1 MTYSYNCSELPKVNG
16 ANSVIRKT
24 IWQIADPFH
33 ILVFIKNGGCV
44 FEMNGRI
51 YELAKG
57 DILYIPAKTVHIRK
71 PLDDSLC
78 EMVYIHFTL
87 PAEEGVQGDPCDPK
101 RIEDNSTEA
110 SCGSKQM
117 MRVSAAAPAKKLHFL
132 LADHMKLLSDYDLI
146 AAKTNCIIKH
156 FSGTGFFDR
165 QTADFELCSLLSL
178 LSVRC
183 SQSILSNPLNR
194 IRDFYPDS
202 LKEALKYIK
211 SHYTQPIS
219 LDDLCAV
226 SHVSGQMLIKH
237 FNKAFGMSPLKYI
250 AEYKINCIKPF
261 LTRYPDMSVKEICEE
276 FGFEDQCYFS
286 RLFKKHTGESPT
298 EYRLRVCNF
307 NQEKHISESRK

>member
-44 FEMNGRI
+44 FEMNGMI

-57 DILYIPAKTVHIRK
+57 DILYIPAKTAHIRK

-87 PAEEGVQGDPCDPK
+87 PAEEALPDAP
-101 RIEDNSTEA
+101 R
-110 SCGSKQM
+110 GSKQIM
-117 MRVSAAAPAKKLHFL
+117 SDPAAAPTEKLHFL
-132 LADHMKLLSDYDLI
+132 LTDHMKLLADYDLI
-146 AAKTNCIIKH
+146 VAKTNCIINH

-165 QTADFELCSLLSL
+165 QTAVLELCSLLSL
-178 LSVRC
+178 LSVKC
-183 SQSILSNPLNR
+183 SQSILSNPLDR

-202 LKEALKYIK
+202 LKKALKYIK
-211 SHYTQPIS
+211 SHYTQPIT

-226 SHVSGQMLIKH
+226 SHVSKQMLIKH

-250 AEYKINCIKPF
+250 AEYKINSIKPF
-261 LTRYPDMSVKEICEE
+261 LTRYPNMSIKEICEE
-276 FGFEDQCYFS
+276 FGVEDQCYFS

>member
-33 ILVFIKNGGCV
+33 ILVFIKNGGCI
-44 FEMNGRI
+44 FEMNGMI

-57 DILYIPAKTVHIRK
+57 DILYIPAKTAHIRK

-87 PAEEGVQGDPCDPK
+87 PAEEAVQGDPK
-101 RIEDNSTEA
+101 QIMDNNTDA
-110 SCGSKQM
+110 SS
-117 MRVSAAAPAKKLHFL
+117 RELHL
-132 LADHMKLLSDYDLI
+132 ILADKMTLLPDYDLI
-146 AAKTNCIIKH
+146 VAKTNCIINH

-165 QTADFELCSLLSL
+165 QTAVLELCSLLSL
-178 LSVRC
+178 LSVKC
-183 SQSILSNPLNR
+183 SQSILSNPLDR

-202 LKEALKYIK
+202 LKNALRYIK
-211 SHYTQPIS
+211 SHYTQPIT

-226 SHVSGQMLIKH
+226 SHVSKQMLIKH

>member
-33 ILVFIKNGGCV
+33 ILVFIKNGGCI
-44 FEMNGRI
+44 FEMNDTT
-51 YELAKG
+51 YELSRG
-57 DILYIPAKTVHIRK
+57 DILYIPAETAYIRR
-71 PLDDSLC
+71 PLHDSLC

-87 PAEEGVQGDPCDPK
+87 PAEEAVQGDPYDF
-101 RIEDNSTEA
+101 
-110 SCGSKQM
+110 KQVM
-117 MRVSAAAPAKKLHFL
+117 GNNTDVPSGEPHFV
-132 LADHMKLLSDYDLI
+132 LADKMALLSDYDLI
-146 AAKTNCIIKH
+146 AAKTNCIINH

-178 LSVRC
+178 LSVKC
-183 SQSILSNPLNR
+183 SQSILSNPLDR

-219 LDDLCAV
+219 LDDLCAI

-237 FNKAFGMSPLKYI
+237 FHKAFGMSPLKYI